1 MGDKIPKIFISY
13 SWIVSERVLELAER
27 FVANGVDVILDKWD
41 LKEGQD
47 KYAFMEKCVVDPE
60 IDKVLLICDKSY
72 CDKANLRAGG
82 VGDET
87 VIISP
92 EIYNQ
97 VNQEKFLPIIFEVD
111 EYNKPYIPA
120 YIKSRIYFDL
130 STEDDQYEVEY
141 EKLLRNIYNKPLY
154 KKPALGKKPDW
165 LETETVD
172 LSPIRDLIRQTRGYT
187 GGNKTK
193 ADFLL
198 RKAVASFITALLGYA
213 SPRIDSETLL
223 KKIEEMKPL
232 RDLYVDFIDAVIY
245 CDLPLVDTITSFF
258 EQTYN
263 DTHDA
268 NINELS
274 SCSASDFELYDFF
287 IWETFIATAAVLF
300 HYEKYAEL
308 RGVLLHTYFLRDS
321 YFDESR
327 IKEHDYCVFRKYL
340 RTIEGKCKAD
350 CDEPNLHSL
359 AGRMLI
365 RREKKPLLTSQS
377 LSRADVLLYQLHNVI
392 GLSTS
397 DTEYWFPFSYCYFKG
412 GESMWIKLKSKKYCQ
427 KVLPL
432 FGVSTIE
439 ELKKRLAIC
448 TTDRRMSY
456 PYSFDPAPNILSS
469 INLDSIATL
478 N

>member
-223 KKIEEMKPL
+223 KKN
-232 RDLYVDFIDAVIY
+232 RR
-245 CDLPLVDTITSFF
+245 
-258 EQTYN
+258 N
-263 DTHDA
+263 
-268 NINELS
+268 
-274 SCSASDFELYDFF
+274 
-287 IWETFIATAAVLF
+287 ETFERFV
-300 HYEKYAEL
+300 
-308 RGVLLHTYFLRDS
+308 
-321 YFDESR
+321 
-327 IKEHDYCVFRKYL
+327 
-340 RTIEGKCKAD
+340 
-350 CDEPNLHSL
+350 
-359 AGRMLI
+359 
-365 RREKKPLLTSQS
+365 
-377 LSRADVLLYQLHNVI
+377 
-392 GLSTS
+392 
-397 DTEYWFPFSYCYFKG
+397 
-412 GESMWIKLKSKKYCQ
+412 
-427 KVLPL
+427 
-432 FGVSTIE
+432 
-439 ELKKRLAIC
+439 
-448 TTDRRMSY
+448 
-456 PYSFDPAPNILSS
+456 
-469 INLDSIATL
+469 
-478 N
+478 

>member
-232 RDLYVDFIDAVIY
+232 RDLYSDFIESIIY
-245 CDLPLVDTITSFF
+245 SGLPLVDTITSFF

-263 DTHDA
+263 ATHDA
-268 NINELS
+268 NVNELS

-432 FGVSTIE
+432 FGMNTIE

>member
-1 MGDKIPKIFISY
+1 MEDKIPKIFISY
-13 SWIVSERVLELAER
+13 SWVVSERVLELAER
-27 FVANGVDVILDKWD
+27 LVANGVDVVLDKWD

-47 KYAFMEKCVVDPE
+47 KYAFMEQCVVNTG

-72 CDKANLRAGG
+72 CDKANSRAGG

-130 STEDDQYEVEY
+130 STKDDQYEVEY

-165 LETETVD
+165 LENDTVD
-172 LSPIRDLIRQTRGYT
+172 LSSIRDLIRQTRGYT

-198 RKAVASFITALLGYA
+198 RNAVSLFSMALLEYVI
-213 SPRIDSETLL
+213 PQMNDKILL
-223 KKIEEMKPL
+223 TKIEEMKPL
-232 RDLYVDFIDAVIY
+232 RDLYIDFIEAVIY
-245 CDLPLVDTITSFF
+245 SDLPLVDTITSFF

-263 DTHDA
+263 TTHDA
-268 NINELS
+268 SIPGLS
-274 SCSASDFELYDFF
+274 SYNSSDFEHYDFF
-287 IWETFIATAAVLF
+287 IWETFIATAAILF

-308 RGVLLHTYFLRDS
+308 RDVLLHTYFLRES
-321 YFDESR
+321 YFDESYM
-327 IKEHDYCVFRKYL
+327 KEHDYCVFRKYL
-340 RTIEGKCKAD
+340 RTIEGECKAN
-350 CDEPNLHSL
+350 CDTPKLYSL
-359 AGRMLI
+359 AGRMLTQ
-365 RREKKPLLTSQS
+365 REKKPLLTSQS
-377 LSRADVLLYQLHNVI
+377 LSRADVLLYQLRNAI

-397 DTEYWFPFSYCYFKG
+397 NTEYWFPSSYCYFKG

-427 KVLPL
+427 KILPL
-432 FGVSTIE
+432 FGVATIE
-439 ELKKRLAIC
+439 ELKERLANC